1 MAEKILVVN
10 DEEPVRELIT
20 IFLKKNGYQVIEAID
35 GFKCIEKAIAELPDL
50 ILLDVMMPGM
60 DGYETC
66 TKLKEEPKTKEIPII
81 FLSSLSAA
89 KDKIKGLQL
98 GGVDF
103 VTRVNDQ
110 AELIA
115 RVQTHLKIRS
125 LTITLIERNNELIQK
140 QKYLDEDLQAAAEIQ
155 RSLLPPPQT
164 VIPNFHLAWNCTPCD
179 LVGGDIFNILK
190 LDDEHVAIYMIDV
203 SGHGVPSAMVTVSVS
218 QHLHE
223 ANQAK
228 SKRLFEP
235 SEELKALDHLFPME
249 RFNKFMTIFYMVIN
263 FKTGKLKYSN
273 AGHPPPI
280 LVHQNERYNLLVQ
293 GGSVIG
299 IDENLPF
306 KDGELTLKPGDK
318 IFLYT
323 DGIIE
328 YVNPQEQ
335 FFTSERLYKLIE
347 TNKNESIEKICDI
360 IMKAVDEFGAGA
372 PPADDIS
379 ILGLEFA
386 HSL

>member
-10 DEEPVRELIT
+10 DEEPVRELIGM
-20 IFLKKNGYQVIEAID
+20 ILQKHGYQVIEAVD
-35 GFKCIEKAIAELPDL
+35 GFKGIEKAISELPDL

-66 TKLKEEPKTKEIPII
+66 VKLKLEPKTKEIPII

-125 LTITLIERNNELIQK
+125 LTLTLIQRNEELVQK
-140 QKYLDEDLQAAAEIQ
+140 QKYLDEDLEAAAEIQ
-155 RSLLPPPQT
+155 RSLLPKNKAI
-164 VIPNFHLAWNCTPCD
+164 IPNFDIAWECAPCD
-179 LVGGDIFNILK
+179 LVGGDIFNILI
-190 LDDEHVAIYMIDV
+190 LDDEHIVIYMIDV

-223 ANQAK
+223 AVQAK
-228 SKRLFEP
+228 SQRLFQP
-235 SEELKALDHLFPME
+235 SAVLKTLDRLFPME
-249 RFNKFMTIFYMVIN
+249 RFNKFMTIFYMIIN
-263 FKTGKLKYSN
+263 AKTGTLKYSN

-280 LVHQNERYNLLVQ
+280 LIHQNSRYNLLTQ
-293 GGSVIG
+293 GGSVVG
-299 IDENLPF
+299 INEGLPF
-306 KDGELTLKPGDK
+306 KDGELVLKAGDK

-328 YVNPQEQ
+328 HQNAQEQ
-335 FFTSERLYKLIE
+335 FFTSERLFKLIE
-347 TNKNESIEKICDI
+347 SNKTKSTNEICNLVI
-360 IMKAVDEFGAGA
+360 KSVDEFGQGIH
-372 PPADDIS
+372 PADDIS
-379 ILGLEFA
+379 ILGLEYKGT
-386 HSL
+386 